1 MYPCAEID
9 GTNLDFLK
17 KVFLH
22 LTVQIYS
29 HNLELDSV
37 VQKKSKKGK
46 EKGNFKKPKTR
57 VQLTE

>member
-37 VQKKSKKGK
+37 V
-46 EKGNFKKPKTR
+46 
-57 VQLTE
+57 